1 MYEFQ
6 SQTSVRFD
14 GVGGGGGG
22 GSGPRTLLR
31 DPPLLNWMNEL
42 VFLLVI

>member
-14 GVGGGGGG
+14 GGGGGGEG

-31 DPPLLNWMNEL
+31 DPPLLN
-42 VFLLVI
+42 

>member
-14 GVGGGGGG
+14 GVGGGEGRGDPAPG
-22 GSGPRTLLR
+22 PSSGIRHC
-31 DPPLLNWMNEL
+31 
-42 VFLLVI
+42 